1 MWGGTKMGDEIG
13 DINGGGTKMNGVEWG
28 NKVDGRWEEEELTF
42 SVVVSSLTTLFS
54 EEMKFVAPASE
65 GSSFLIFCKVQ
76 FEYLKM

>member
-13 DINGGGTKMNGVEWG
+13 DINGGGTKMNGVDWG

-54 EEMKFVAPASE
+54 E
-65 GSSFLIFCKVQ
+65 
-76 FEYLKM
+76 